1 MEQNLR
7 VYLVQEMNRLASRAR
22 TATATAKER
31 DREILERSA
40 ASRPPRAP
48 SHHRPNREHSRASP
62 ADPTPLPQAT
72 DRALRGSTI
81 TGREDEE
88 KHRSLPNAPHGGAA
102 KAPRSSGAASSRRT
116 EALLGRGASLQSRA
130 GALASGYQ
138 PAVVK
143 VVSYAHGAARASA
156 TANYVDREEVHLE
169 SHDGLELKGREAI
182 NAEIAA
188 WSKDFEQRAE
198 SQDVSSVRLGV
209 IGLHDNPIDRAALE
223 KAMAAAFK
231 GHSYAYRIETLPG
244 GAIEGRAVVAF
255 AGTLGTRTE
264 TDWRDGAPFA
274 KTIEERE
281 RFSVTTRSIGDPE
294 NGFAE
299 RVFAAKSEA
308 RIKARIEE
316 ETGIGQHRLS
326 IEPGAPGNGQASVV
340 HRLTQLVDR
349 GPATSGSG
357 ATLYDPS
364 SIQAES
370 RAWRA
375 DLRSFKPRDTMHLII
390 SSKAGTDVDAFTKSV
405 RGFLHEQFSDHK
417 FIFGVHTDKEHAGH
431 VHAHAIVAVRNIE
444 GVKIHPGPQDFRAWR
459 EVFAEHAQTQG
470 LKIVAT
476 SAAERASSQSYGP
489 KDKAIVD
496 AAERPRP
503 GREARDRAYARD
515 PANQTLIENAR
526 RRIDRAHTNPIRLP
540 AGEPQRMAVNEARSA
555 WFDVAKAN
563 PTNATAVDLLR
574 RVNISAAAG
583 DILAKIAFRV
593 ESYHS
598 QEGPMAGATS
608 EQLSSD
614 LTTLNDIV
622 DRASQALDPS
632 TRETFIE
639 RSARYLETLATRV
652 DFTRLAEQGTQ
663 AVSAQTVQAVAGVR
677 SQQLVDRAQEL
688 ARTESQEAQAAE
700 RVADVTAAAER
711 RDEAKAGL
719 DATSAKDLLDERRA
733 AAVTERDAA
742 REQREAVAAREAA
755 RQIEQNPAQVISQSL
770 AQDDQLAALRREQ
783 ERLAE
788 EMKVEERPQRQ
799 THGQKMS

>member
-7 VYLVQEMNRLASRAR
+7 VYLVEEMNRLASRAR
-22 TATATAKER
+22 TATATAKDR

-40 ASRPPRAP
+40 PRRPARAP
-48 SHHRPNREHSRASP
+48 SRSRPIREHSRASP
-62 ADPTPLPQAT
+62 ADPNPLPHAT
-72 DRALRGSTI
+72 DRALRGTTI

-88 KHRSLPNAPHGGAA
+88 KRRSLPNAPHGGAA
-102 KAPRSSGAASSRRT
+102 KAPRSSGAASSGRT
-116 EALLGRGASLQSRA
+116 EAFLGRGASLQSRA
-130 GALASGYQ
+130 GALAGGYR

-143 VVSYAHGAARASA
+143 VVSYAHGASRASA
-156 TANYVDREEVHLE
+156 TANYVDREDVHLE

-209 IGLHDNPIDRAALE
+209 IGLHDTAVDREALG

-231 GHSYAYRIETLPG
+231 GHSYAYRIEKLPG

-255 AGTLGTRTE
+255 AGTLGMRTE
-264 TDWRDGAPFA
+264 TDWRDGVPFA

-281 RFSVTTRSIGDPE
+281 RFTVTTRSIGDPE
-294 NGFAE
+294 NAFAE
-299 RVFAAKSEA
+299 RVFAPKSEA
-308 RIKARIEE
+308 RMKARIEE
-316 ETGIGQHRLS
+316 ATGIGQHRLS
-326 IEPGAPGNGQASVV
+326 IEPARRAMVNRASFTASPSSSIAGPPLPGRARPSPTLPQFRRSRAHGARISAPSN
-340 HRLTQLVDR
+340 
-349 GPATSGSG
+349 PAT
-357 ATLYDPS
+357 
-364 SIQAES
+364 
-370 RAWRA
+370 RC
-375 DLRSFKPRDTMHLII
+375 I
-390 SSKAGTDVDAFTKSV
+390 SSFRRRPEPTSTPSRSV

-431 VHAHAIVAVRNIE
+431 VHAHAIVAVRNAE

-563 PTNATAVDLLR
+563 PTNTTAVDLLR
-574 RVNISAAAG
+574 RVNMSAAAG
-583 DILAKIAFRV
+583 DILAKIAIRV

-632 TRETFIE
+632 TRETFLE
-639 RSARYLETLATRV
+639 RSGRYLETLATRV
-652 DFTRLAEQGTQ
+652 DFTRLAEQGAQ

-677 SQQLVDRAQEL
+677 GQQLVDRAQEL
-688 ARTESQEAQAAE
+688 ARTESQEAQAAG

-711 RDEAKAGL
+711 RDEANAGL

-733 AAVTERDAA
+733 AAITERDAA
-742 REQREAVAAREAA
+742 REQREAIAAREAA